1 MKCPISYSY
10 RKRIARQKWTSK
22 QGRII
27 TTSKMESCRSEWMP
41 RGRKSNHSHSATT
54 QQTHPG
60 PPCDVLYTSE
70 KRPICL
76 DFPLP
81 RGQAR
86 NRGGR
91 CIKGGHTNFWHC
103 SDARNWQAALLP
115 SLLAP
120 RCQGCQTL
128 ECRGVDEKGAP
139 RPWMQHQANP
149 GIRISAISGRCFRLC
164 RSFPR

>member
-1 MKCPISYSY
+1 ML
-10 RKRIARQKWTSK
+10 QFQNFWTSD
-22 QGRII
+22 QGK
-27 TTSKMESCRSEWMP
+27 TVAEMEPGGKLLDSLSPLAAGEGP
-41 RGRKSNHSHSATT
+41 QSLSNHTAATSW
-54 QQTHPG
+54 

-70 KRPICL
+70 KRPISL

-81 RGQAR
+81 RGQAG